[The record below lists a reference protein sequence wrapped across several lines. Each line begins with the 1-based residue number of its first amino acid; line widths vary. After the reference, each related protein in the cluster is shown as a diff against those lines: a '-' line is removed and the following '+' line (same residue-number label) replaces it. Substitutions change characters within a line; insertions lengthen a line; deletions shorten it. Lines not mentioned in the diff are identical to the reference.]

1 MPPVLTTAPPRNR
14 PEGRQRQFAG
24 LDWYWVLALLAAVY
38 VVLGS
43 WDVARGPPQK
53 FDFFGIW
60 SFAQFVW
67 TQPDAAGVYD
77 LRRLQAFQQKL
88 APGFQGFFPC
98 PYPPAFLWLIQW
110 LGALPL
116 GLARAAW
123 SLGGV
128 AALAGAMA
136 LLFRGRLRRYA
147 VVLPFVAIVSLQNWV
162 NGETG
167 YFTGALLVAGFALVD
182 RRPVLA
188 GIAFGLLT
196 AKPQLGVVVPFALL
210 GLGAWRTILT
220 ASVTALALA
229 AAACASFGA
238 TVWGAWAG
246 ALAGYQALTAINGKR
261 LVPLM
266 TSVQSAA
273 TSLRAPPAVAWAC
286 QAEASIVACGAV
298 WLAFRRG
305 HRRLAVAL
313 ALVAVPVAAPH
324 GFTYDLTALAAA
336 MLLVGEHYL
345 QRGARIPL
353 PWLALFFWVG
363 VDMPAFVAALPGDV
377 PTALSELL
385 LFSAVARLALRA

>member
-14 PEGRQRQFAG
+14 PEGRQRRFAG

-60 SFAQFVW
+60 SFARFVW

-196 AKPQLGVVVPFALL
+196 AKPQLGVVVP
-210 GLGAWRTILT
+210 
-220 ASVTALALA
+220 
-229 AAACASFGA
+229 
-238 TVWGAWAG
+238 
-246 ALAGYQALTAINGKR
+246 
-261 LVPLM
+261 
-266 TSVQSAA
+266 
-273 TSLRAPPAVAWAC
+273 
-286 QAEASIVACGAV
+286 
-298 WLAFRRG
+298 
-305 HRRLAVAL
+305 
-313 ALVAVPVAAPH
+313 VAAPH